1 MIIILLLLLLLLN
14 FLNFQTHSLLH
25 GIMWQLYTEYNRN
38 IKSENSIEGGSNNL
52 EEKISYIYNK
62 GVLLCENPDIN
73 SIIEL
78 IMILKESVKKIS
90 DATKLNFDHFV
101 HSWIETSIKTV
112 LRGNITISARSILV
126 VGALLGEDNI
136 QSARNMQIIQG
147 YFTLLKSSLASY
159 LTDIIYLH
167 QTIRSLL
174 FILPYIEKEYL
185 FILFWQSILILHII
199 DIKSLPIVCE
209 LISKLLETLS
219 R

>member
-1 MIIILLLLLLLLN
+1 ML
-14 FLNFQTHSLLH
+14 QLH
-25 GIMWQLYTEYNRN
+25 AEYNRN
-38 IKSENSIEGGSNNL
+38 ITFENSAEGGSSIL

-62 GVLLCENPDIN
+62 GVLMCENPDIN

-78 IMILKESVKKIS
+78 IVIIKESVKKLS
-90 DATKLNFDHFV
+90 DVSNLNFDHFV
-101 HSWIETSIKTV
+101 NSWIETSIKTV
-112 LRGNITISARSILV
+112 LRANIIISARSILV
-126 VGALLGEDNI
+126 VGVLLGKDNI
-136 QSARNMQIIQG
+136 QSARNMKIVQG
-147 YFTLLKSSLASY
+147 YFSLLKSSLASY

-185 FILFWQSILILHII
+185 FILFWQSLLILHII

-209 LISKLLETLS
+209 LIAKLLETLS